1 MVAMKPFLLSRLLLC
16 CALALSSASPALAQ
30 SGSWFDIKDDDG
42 KPVSNMRAP
51 VELTVEVDRLKGV
64 NAIGAAAPIVTIV
77 EFMDYNCPFCR
88 KAANDLE
95 TLARA
100 NSAVKVRLVQNA
112 ITSEPSKAAARVD
125 LAAFR
130 LGGARVAYEL
140 HRRLYARRGVNDANA
155 ALGIGAELGLDR
167 AQLQAMSDSAEIE
180 EVLNSHMTLAAA
192 LGMNATPSFL
202 INGVIVSGYPGPDTI
217 RRLVAS
223 LEQCDALSC

>member
-1 MVAMKPFLLSRLLLC
+1 MAAMKLFLLSRLVLS
-16 CALALSSASPALAQ
+16 CALAMLLAFPAAAQ
-30 SGSWFDIKDDDG
+30 SGSWFDIRDDDG
-42 KPVSNMRAP
+42 QAVSNMRAP
-51 VELTVEVDRLKGV
+51 VELTIEVDRLKGV
-64 NAIGAAAPIVTIV
+64 NGIGAATPMVTIV

-95 TLARA
+95 TLARS
-100 NSAVKVRLVQNA
+100 NTAVKIRFVQNA

-155 ALGIGAELGLDR
+155 ALDIGAELGLDR
-167 AQLQAMSDSAEIE
+167 AQLQSMADGAEID

-202 INGVIVSGYPGPDTI
+202 INGVIVSGYPGHDTM
-217 RRLVAS
+217 RRLVDS
-223 LEQCDALSC
+223 VIQCDALSC